1 MRRTDRR
8 LELLKHSAAFAFS
21 ISGASLRPNRPHKGR
36 LRLSNWRVTFQR
48 GDQLCPLGA
57 SISLISTPS
66 DLNMSHASDAP
77 SDELPKPSSL
87 DDLAE
92 GEDEANP
99 NIAEF
104 TWHVSI
110 FTDTTEESFLG
121 SDKDSALGSGD
132 SSALRKTVTEAVRST
147 LFQAHLERPLYLWK
161 HNSLHTY
168 LLRIC
173 ISFQLPS
180 YNGQIQQAIISVRF
194 EDAPDAPDDGG
205 DDTSDSEESGFDR
218 VPHPNIIAFYAENGE
233 VSVSKTNMERSGG
246 SGVVAA
252 TPGAAVAEEK
262 MLEESGRVTL
272 EAQGLGKPEKHQVVW
287 TITGH
292 EASGGIPE
300 TVKLPLIVATKAER
314 PFSASLTVRTRYKPS
329 KNSPAGTMTVLG
341 QCEKPIYID
350 PTRLERMALGKKR
363 NRFDETIIAE
373 EVEDLSQC
381 DLSAYSSFGI

>member
-1 MRRTDRR
+1 
-8 LELLKHSAAFAFS
+8 
-21 ISGASLRPNRPHKGR
+21 
-36 LRLSNWRVTFQR
+36 
-48 GDQLCPLGA
+48 
-57 SISLISTPS
+57 
-66 DLNMSHASDAP
+66 MSHASDAP
-77 SDELPKPSSL
+77 SDELPKPSPL

-92 GEDEANP
+92 GEDEPNP

-104 TWHVSI
+104 TCVSI

-147 LFQAHLERPLYLWK
+147 LFQAHLEPLYFWK

-168 LLRIC
+168 LLRFC

-180 YNGQIQQAIISVRF
+180 HNGQMQQAIISVRF
-194 EDAPDAPDDGG
+194 EDAPDAPDDGS

-233 VSVSKTNMERSGG
+233 VSVSKTNMEKSGG
-246 SGVVAA
+246 SGVVAT

-300 TVKLPLIVATKAER
+300 TVKLPLIVATKTER
-314 PFSASLTVRTRYKPS
+314 RFSASLALSTRYRPS

-341 QCEKPIYID
+341 KCEEPIYID
-350 PTRLERMALGKKR
+350 PTSLERIALGRKR
-363 NRFDETIIAE
+363 SRFDETIIAE
-373 EVEDLSQC
+373 KVEDLSQC